1 MDEICSV
8 MVFALLIGCVLIA
21 LAFGISMVIAN
32 FAQIFYLTA
41 SIVILIFLGY
51 GIISIFT

>member
-1 MDEICSV
+1 M
-8 MVFALLIGCVLIA
+8 MFALLIGCVLIA

-32 FAQIFYLTA
+32 FAQIFYLTV